1 MEIEL
6 IIQGCIDNDQK
17 SHRLLFN
24 MFYNNVKFVCGKYT
38 MDDDTVNELTKET
51 FISCFKNIYK
61 FDGRTIGKVRNWLLT
76 IARNKAMDH
85 HRSLKKT
92 QCVELYDG
100 FSEEVEESSIYAI
113 FYNDLTDVINGLTPK
128 YREVINLYYGEGKPH
143 KEIGEILG
151 ITEGTSKSN
160 LYKAKKKMKNSLLKL
175 KPNF

>member
-1 MEIEL
+1 MSIEL
-6 IIQGCIDNDQK
+6 IIQGCVDNDQK
-17 SHRLLFN
+17 SQRLLFN

-38 MDDDTVNELTKET
+38 MDEDTVNELAQET

-61 FDGRTIGKVRNWLLT
+61 FDGKTIGMVRSWLLT

-85 HRSLKKT
+85 HRSLKRM

-100 FSEEVEESSIYAI
+100 FCEEIEEPSIYAV
-113 FYNDLTDVINGLTPK
+113 FYDELTNVINDLTPK
-128 YREVINLYYGEGKPH
+128 YREVVKLYYGERKQH

-160 LYKAKKKMKNSLLKL
+160 LHKAKKKMKNSLLKL
-175 KPNF
+175 NPNF